1 MDNCECVIP
10 EQESQA
16 RKSTLSIIKLKL
28 LNTSLSIKL
37 TF

>member
-1 MDNCECVIP
+1 MGNCECVIV
-10 EQESQA
+10 EQQSQPS
-16 RKSTLSIIKLKL
+16 KNTINIIKLKL